1 MRSPMDKLPLIPIP
15 ILITHKAITSRKRSL
30 AMTITWRI
38 VAEIDTL
45 LVSYLITGSLM
56 WSLSIVGIE
65 STTKTF
71 LYYCHERAWGHILW
85 GIFKAEAAPE
95 RSIGK

>member
-45 LVSYLITGSLM
+45 LGE
-56 WSLSIVGIE
+56 LSDHRQFDVVPVYRGDRKHHKNVPVLL
-65 STTKTF
+65 S
-71 LYYCHERAWGHILW
+71 
-85 GIFKAEAAPE
+85 
-95 RSIGK
+95 